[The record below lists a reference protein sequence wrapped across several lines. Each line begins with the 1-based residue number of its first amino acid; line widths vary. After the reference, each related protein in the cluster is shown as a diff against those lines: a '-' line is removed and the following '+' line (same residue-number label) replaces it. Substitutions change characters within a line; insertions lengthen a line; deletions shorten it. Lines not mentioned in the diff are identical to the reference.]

1 MKPRSIKIIQTNRET
16 GQVRK
21 AELCSRYL
29 LLMSDFICRKKTPGA
44 ILDALLW
51 GDEIIT
57 NSYTYRLAT

>member
-29 LLMSDFICRKKTPGA
+29 LLMSDFIGRKKTPGA

>member
-16 GQVRK
+16 GQVRN

-29 LLMSDFICRKKTPGA
+29 ALMSDFIGRKKTPGE

-51 GDEIIT
+51 GDEIVT
-57 NSYTYRLAT
+57 ERFTYQLA